1 MNTTDNTI
9 GTAGSTSGRDEAPPG
24 LRQPRSLSL
33 SHQLGA
39 NRLEKALVV
48 LEPTR
53 LVGTVV
59 WPIGEAKP
67 G

>member
-1 MNTTDNTI
+1 MNTTGNTI
-9 GTAGSTSGRDEAPPG
+9 RTPGSTSGPEEAPPG

-39 NRLEKALVV
+39 NRPEKALVL

-59 WPIGEAKP
+59 WPIGEANP